1 MKKSKQ
7 QKNIGTS
14 YWYVEREVS
23 YYERLSHSYLKC
35 TIYERW
41 KGRNPEEVEVGD
53 LVLILEDKIK
63 GLVESIERYSDGV
76 LKVFVNIESCIYV
89 TTSERVGIL
98 NKK

>member
-1 MKKSKQ
+1 M
-7 QKNIGTS
+7 
-14 YWYVEREVS
+14 
-23 YYERLSHSYLKC
+23 
-35 TIYERW
+35 
-41 KGRNPEEVEVGD
+41 EVGD